1 MEKNRRDFLKLTGL
15 AGIGLAS
22 TSIIPAYAALPADQP
37 KPNLDDIRAQAMKKH
52 TQHFNMSGYAAPALN
67 VVRIGVVGL
76 GNRGEIAVPRL
87 IHIEGVD
94 IKGLCDLR
102 PEKVNAM
109 LKVLQGTSHKP
120 KTYSGYDED
129 WKKICEQDDIDLIY
143 ICLPWDLHTP
153 VALYAMN
160 HGKHVCVEVPA
171 ATTIDECWQLVE
183 TSEKTRKH
191 CMMLEN
197 CNYDYFELLTLNMA
211 RQGMFGEIIH
221 GEGAYL
227 HNILQGNFSKG
238 KYWNQWRLKQNAS
251 RNGNLYPT
259 HGLGPLCQVMNINRG
274 DKFDYLGS
282 FSSNDFL
289 MHQTAV
295 QLAAKDSSYQQ
306 YVNTAFRGNIN
317 TSVIKTAKGK
327 TIMLQHD
334 VSSPQPG
341 SRIFKLSGTKGVA
354 MKYPDPARISF
365 VKEWTDPE
373 QWRNDPGD
381 SWLNEN
387 EFKVLEEKHKPA
399 IYRKI
404 GREANII
411 GGHGGMDFVMDWRT
425 IDCLRNG
432 LPLDHD
438 VYDAALWS
446 SIGPLSE
453 WSVANRSNSIDV
465 PDFTGG
471 SWKKNS
477 PMDISIEKGGNTKVN
492 V

>member
-1 MEKNRRDFLKLTGL
+1 MKNNRRDFLKLTGM
-15 AGIGLAS
+15 ASIGLAGS
-22 TSIIPAYAALPADQP
+22 SIVPSYAAVPTEKP
-37 KPNLDDIRAQAMKKH
+37 KGNLDHIRVQAMKKH
-52 TQHFNMSGYAAPALN
+52 TQRFNMSGYAAPALN
-67 VVRIGVVGL
+67 VVRIGIVGL
-76 GNRGEIAVPRL
+76 GNRGELALPRL

-120 KTYSGYDED
+120 RTYSGYDED
-129 WKKICEQDDIDLIY
+129 WKKICQQDDIDLIY
-143 ICLPWDLHTP
+143 ICLPWELHTP

-160 HGKHVCVEVPA
+160 NDKHVCIEVPA
-171 ATTIDECWQLVE
+171 ATTIEECWQLVE

-197 CNYDYFELLTLNMA
+197 CNYDYFELLTLNMV

-238 KYWNQWRLKQNAS
+238 KYWNQWRLKQNGS

-259 HGLGPLCQVMNINRG
+259 HGLGPLCQIMNINRG
-274 DKFDYLGS
+274 DKFDYMGS
-282 FSSNDFL
+282 FSSNDFS
-289 MHQTAV
+289 MHQTALN
-295 QLAAKDSSYQQ
+295 LAAKDSSYQK
-306 YVNTAFRGNIN
+306 YANTAFRGNIN

-334 VSSPQPG
+334 VSSPQPS
-341 SRIFKLSGTKGVA
+341 SRIFKISGTMGTA
-354 MKYPDPARISF
+354 LKYPDPARVSF

-373 QWRNDPGD
+373 QWMNDPGD
-381 SWLNEN
+381 TWVSTD

-404 GREANII
+404 GREAKVL

-453 WSVANRSNSIDV
+453 WSVANRSNSINI

-471 SWKKNS
+471 SWKKNH
-477 PMDISIEKGGNTKVN
+477 PTDILMERGGNTKVI
-492 V
+492 